1 MLAKL
6 RSYRPSHATVV
17 AYLALFVALGG
28 SSYAAVTL
36 KKNSVKSRNIAK
48 NAVTSPKVRNGA
60 LLSRDFK
67 AGQLPGGPQ
76 GPKGDTG
83 ARGADGLPGQD
94 GADGADGAAGTAR
107 AFGIS
112 GFCISPPI
120 VACTVSRANGIA
132 YVIKVANGI
141 YCVGVTNISATDSV
155 AIVSVASDASSA
167 TNQEVDSAI
176 WRSNNLACQPAEFE
190 VETFYQNTRTV
201 ANGAS
206 PATVSGPPTLD
217 SGIKFTIA
225 VL

>member
-28 SSYAAVTL
+28 SSYAAVAL

-83 ARGADGLPGQD
+83 ARGADGIPGHD

-112 GFCISPPI
+112 GGCGAAPV
-120 VACTVSRANGIA
+120 VACPVLRANGVA
-132 YVIKVANGI
+132 YAIKVANGI
-141 YCVGVTNISATDSV
+141 YCVGVNNISATNSV
-155 AIVSVASDASSA
+155 AVVSVASVVS
-167 TNQEVDSAI
+167 NLEVDTAI

-190 VETFYQNTRTV
+190 VETFSQATKTV
-201 ANGAS
+201 RDAAGTGTT
-206 PATVSGPPTLD
+206 TVSGPPQLD
-217 SGIKFTIA
+217 SSMQFAIA
-225 VL
+225 IL